1 MLRCSSLF
9 SAFQILVLFGSAG
22 LAANALGN
30 ENEINAVRLD
40 QAPVIDGKLGD
51 EVWKSVTIATGFG
64 QVEPV
69 SGAAPS
75 ERTEMRVFSTARALY
90 IGVRCFDSEP
100 GKVLAKDR
108 RRDSPGRGD
117 DRVRMVFDT
126 FGQAK
131 NGYYFAVAGGG
142 GKADGVV
149 RSGGRPDLTWD
160 TIWSVETSRD
170 EEGWVAEFEI
180 PFRSLAFDV
189 NCTSWGF
196 NVERE
201 IRRKHEKL
209 RWVSPTRLRSMW
221 TLQGLGK
228 LTGLNNLDTG
238 IGLDVRPTLLAR
250 YRSETGNG
258 SSIGLEPSIDG
269 FYRLTPSLTATWTW
283 KTDFAETD
291 VDDRQINTS
300 RFPLFFPEKRSFF
313 LEDAKNFRFGG
324 IRRSPLPFHSR
335 TIGLASDG
343 SRVPIEFGGKLT
355 GKSGKWNLGLLGV
368 QLDGTDELD
377 PDEVYVGR
385 VSYDVLDESSVGG
398 IFTLGDPHSNGDAQ
412 TYGLDFELKNSS
424 LGELKEGRIRG
435 WLMGTEEEKQ
445 DYGWGL
451 SAVYPNKPLYAMAS
465 WQRLGEDLDPA
476 VGFIRRPGIHE
487 FFGMLS
493 YELYPEGKFLNE
505 VDFDFKTQVE
515 TDLDLKA
522 LSEDN
527 ELESEF
533 ELESGDRA
541 EFAISRRRELF
552 EKDFEI
558 FDDIVIPAGNFNY
571 WRGRASMSTAPSR
584 GWYAFAGTNFGGYP
598 DGEKLGINGKIG
610 WQPSPSFSLN
620 FGADVDWFELEDG
633 EFETL
638 ILNSSVRFT
647 PTTKISISSR
657 VQFDTASGQLG
668 LNSRLRWMVTPASD
682 IYLVFNQGFRRFDDR
697 FDRTNTEAVA
707 KVGWTFRF

>member
-1 MLRCSSLF
+1 MYRHSVIFLPFPLLF
-9 SAFQILVLFGSAG
+9 LFVAIG
-22 LAANALGN
+22 LSTNASGN
-30 ENEINAVRLD
+30 DSEINVIRLE
-40 QAPVIDGKLGD
+40 QGAIIDGKLDD
-51 EVWKSVTIATGFG
+51 EAWKSAAVVSGFG

-75 ERTEMRVFSTARALY
+75 ERTVMRVFSTASALY

-100 GKVLAKDR
+100 GKMLARDR

-126 FGQAK
+126 FEQAK

-160 TIWSVETSRD
+160 TIWSVETSQD
-170 EEGWVAEFEI
+170 DEGWVAEFEI

-189 NCTSWGF
+189 NRTSWGF

-228 LTGLNNLDTG
+228 LTGLKDLDMG
-238 IGLDVRPTLLAR
+238 LGLDVRPTLVAR
-250 YRSETGNG
+250 YRSSDGEG
-258 SSIGLEPSIDG
+258 SDFGFEPSLDG

-324 IRRSPLPFHSR
+324 IVRSPLPFHSR
-335 TIGLASDG
+335 TIGLASNG

-368 QLDGTDELD
+368 QLDGTEDLD

-398 IFTLGDPHSNGDAQ
+398 IFTLGDPRSNGDAE

-424 LGELKEGRIRG
+424 LGELKEGRVRG
-435 WLMGTEEEKQ
+435 WVMGTEDEKQ

-451 SAVYPNKPLYAMAS
+451 SAVYPNNPLYARAS

-487 FFGMLS
+487 FYGMLS

-505 VDFDFKTQVE
+505 VDFDFKTQVD
-515 TDLDLKA
+515 TDMDLNA

-527 ELESEF
+527 ELETEI
-533 ELESGDRA
+533 ELESGDHA
-541 EFAISRRRELF
+541 EFSISRRRELF
-552 EKDFEI
+552 EEDFEI
-558 FDDIVIPAGNFNY
+558 YDDTVIPADDYNY

-584 GWYAFAGTNFGGYP
+584 GWYASAGTNFGGYP
-598 DGEKLGINGKIG
+598 DGKKLGLNGKVG
-610 WQPSPSFSLN
+610 WQPSPSFSMHL
-620 FGADVDWFELEDG
+620 GADVDWFELEGG

-657 VQFDTASGQLG
+657 VQFDTVSGQLG
-668 LNSRLRWMVTPASD
+668 LNSRLRWMVNPASD

-697 FDRTNTEAVA
+697 FDRTSTEAVA